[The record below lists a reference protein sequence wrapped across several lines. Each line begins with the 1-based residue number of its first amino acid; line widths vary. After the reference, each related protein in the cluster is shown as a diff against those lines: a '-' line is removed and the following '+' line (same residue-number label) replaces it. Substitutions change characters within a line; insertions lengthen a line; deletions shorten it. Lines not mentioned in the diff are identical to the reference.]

1 TADAGYLT
9 RRLVDVAQDAIIN
22 HDDCGT
28 RQGIWIEYRDV
39 KTAGESM
46 RDRLYGRFTQGPV
59 ADPNTGEVLVEN
71 GIMLDYPELDLIEK
85 AGIKKVYVHSPL
97 TCSLRHGLCI
107 KCYGRDLARG
117 GPVIIGEAVGI
128 IAAQSI
134 GEPGTQLTLRTFHTG
149 GVAGGSDITHGLPR
163 VQELFEARIPKG
175 EAEIAEISGRVEV
188 HRLDE
193 GMREIRIIHQ
203 DLIRDRYV
211 RRPNMVLQVEDG
223 QQVEAGAILMVHEG
237 ANVVAAHGG
246 RVAVEEK
253 TVHVAYD
260 KQEVKSYVV
269 APGARIRVEGGQV
282 IEAGHQLTEG
292 SKNPHRILAI
302 QGREATQEYMA
313 SEIQRVYRSQG
324 VNINDKHI
332 EIVLRHMLGKVRV
345 KNPGDSEMLPGDLV
359 DRLAFEEINARL
371 IAANRRPAT
380 ASSIL
385 LGITKAALAT
395 ESFLSAA
402 AFQHTINVLADAA
415 IAGKIDELYGLK
427 ENVIIGKL
435 IPAGTGFRERDN
447 ASIEES
453 GRGLI
458 SGDSYDDDFDL
469 DLEFSGD
476 IDGEEDEFEDEDE
489 DEDFEDDEEFD
500 EEGEFDF

>member
-1 TADAGYLT
+1 
-9 RRLVDVAQDAIIN
+9 
-22 HDDCGT
+22 
-28 RQGIWIEYRDV
+28 
-39 KTAGESM
+39 
-46 RDRLYGRFTQGPV
+46 
-59 ADPNTGEVLVEN
+59 
-71 GIMLDYPELDLIEK
+71 
-85 AGIKKVYVHSPL
+85 
-97 TCSLRHGLCI
+97 
-107 KCYGRDLARG
+107 
-117 GPVIIGEAVGI
+117 
-128 IAAQSI
+128 
-134 GEPGTQLTLRTFHTG
+134 
-149 GVAGGSDITHGLPR
+149 
-163 VQELFEARIPKG
+163 
-175 EAEIAEISGRVEV
+175 
-188 HRLDE
+188 
-193 GMREIRIIHQ
+193 MREIRIIHQ